1 MVPLRLAS
9 RPQMTSSTARI
20 APPSTDAKNRILK
33 SVLERLAAD
42 WIALAEQAAD
52 RQRGSLPY
60 ATKKI
65 IARSANRHTKRT
77 FLGVYIGSGIRL
89 QASVA
94 ERPIA
99 LSCHGS
105 GKTRFLIGSPGTVRL
120 ATGTG
125 RLSPIEKTSIAV
137 SPPRRHK
144 PACRPEGCGIPRGP
158 AARVATLEGLKAIQ
172 AP

>member
-1 MVPLRLAS
+1 
-9 RPQMTSSTARI
+9 MTSSTARI

-33 SVLERLAAD
+33 RVLERLAAD
-42 WIALAEQAAD
+42 WIALAEQAATD
-52 RQRGSLPY
+52 IPRELFWEY
-60 ATKKI
+60 T
-65 IARSANRHTKRT
+65 SAAA
-77 FLGVYIGSGIRL
+77 LGP

-125 RLSPIEKTSIAV
+125 KLSPIEKSSVAV

-144 PACRPEGCGIPRGP
+144 PSCRPGKLRHPTRSGSQSRYPSKVSKLYRH
-158 AARVATLEGLKAIQ
+158 LEDFD
-172 AP
+172 APLIDD